1 MARTGVNLAD
11 VSAAADQL
19 VAAGVR
25 PNTER
30 VRSALGRGSPNTI
43 APLLEQWWS
52 ELGERLNQRL
62 ALPEL
67 PEAVATAFA
76 ETWALAVAAGRSHAE
91 ALVAPER
98 TALAEVLASADHAMA
113 QHRAD
118 LVALEGRL
126 REAQASVQG
135 LETALAISEQR
146 ANDLQRDLSTQ
157 NVAILA
163 MTQQRDAAEIRAQA
177 ASERADAE
185 RAAAA
190 KEREEL
196 QALLR
201 QVEDRAYSEVD
212 RTRQE
217 VKTVKAQLATQ
228 AKEHAA
234 ALHGSEQARRGAETA
249 LAKAQRDIT
258 ALQLR
263 LARASRPAKP
273 SKAKASPRTR
283 KAANK
288 AVARQD

>member
-1 MARTGVNLAD
+1 MARTGVTLAD
-11 VSAAADQL
+11 VAAAADQL
-19 VAAGVR
+19 VAAGER

-30 VRSALGRGSPNTI
+30 VRLALGRGSPNTI

-76 ETWALAVAAGRSHAE
+76 ETWALAVAAGQAHGE

-98 TALAEVLASADHAMA
+98 AALAQVLASAEQATA

-118 LVALEGRL
+118 LMALEGRL
-126 REAQASVQG
+126 REAQAAGQG

-146 ANDLQRDLSTQ
+146 ANDLQRDLSAQ
-157 NVAILA
+157 GVALLA
-163 MTQQRDAAEIRAQA
+163 MTQQRDAAEARSVA
-177 ASERADAE
+177 AAERAEVE

-201 QVEDRAYSEVD
+201 AVEDRAYGEVD
-212 RTRQE
+212 RVRQE
-217 VKTVKAQLATQ
+217 VKALKAQLVTQ
-228 AKEHAA
+228 AREHSA
-234 ALHGSEQARRGAETA
+234 ALQAGEHARRGAEAA
-249 LAKAQRDIT
+249 LGKAQRDIT

-263 LARASRPAKP
+263 LARASKPPKPAKP
-273 SKAKASPRTR
+273 KATARARKASVKPATHS
-283 KAANK
+283 
-288 AVARQD
+288 